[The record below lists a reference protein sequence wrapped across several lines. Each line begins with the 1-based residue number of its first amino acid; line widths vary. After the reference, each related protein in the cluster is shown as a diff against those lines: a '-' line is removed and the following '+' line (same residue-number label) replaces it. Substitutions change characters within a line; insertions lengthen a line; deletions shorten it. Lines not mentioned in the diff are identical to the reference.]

1 MQLFLILMLLM
12 YGGKGGDTL
21 KTLRPVLETF
31 GGEEVKSALKSAE
44 ELEGIISAFNGGADK
59 ESNGSSDGSFGG
71 HSDGRSDIPSDRP
84 SGGVK
89 DAGRGQSGSSCSVG
103 GKESAQSSVG
113 SEQPSYAQ
121 GGYPLDHVAGIADK
135 EILYR
140 LAKYFSSAGA
150 D

>member
-44 ELEGIISAFNGGADK
+44 ELEGIISAFNGADK
-59 ESNGSSDGSFGG
+59 EGNGSFGG

-150 D
+150 G

>member
-59 ESNGSSDGSFGG
+59 EGNGSFGG
-71 HSDGRSDIPSDRP
+71 HSDGRSDIASDRP

-103 GKESAQSSVG
+103 RKESAQSSVG